1 MTNSKHNYS
10 STDFFKNREGPKR
23 QARMNEWYVNKEGHK
38 EAQKFFSATK
48 DGVPNNPTNYQ
59 TFTPIA
65 SQFAPNS
72 ESDADV
78 VFRRNPYGDAEQI
91 EQSQG
96 PLISANRLPTQWGN
110 YGQGSRVDKNVDKP
124 NFLQTPGPGSEMSAP
139 RSMDP
144 PRGMNTGI
152 SSFGA
157 GARRNEARGGKKKNA

>member
-1 MTNSKHNYS
+1 MSNSKRNYL

-23 QARMNEWYVNKEGHK
+23 QARMNEWYMDKKGHK
-38 EAQKFFSATK
+38 EAQDFFSATK

-65 SQFAPNS
+65 SRFAPNS

-96 PLISANRLPTQWGN
+96 PTYQRPTQWGN
-110 YGQGSRVDKNVDKP
+110 HGKRSMVDKNVDKP
-124 NFLQTPGPGSEMSAP
+124 NFLQTPGPGTEMSAP

-144 PRGMNTGI
+144 PRGMNTGV
-152 SSFGA
+152 SSFGS
-157 GARRNEARGGKKKNA
+157 GARRNEARRGKKRNA

>member
-1 MTNSKHNYS
+1 MANSKRNYS

-23 QARMNEWYVNKEGHK
+23 QARMNEWYMDKKGHK
-38 EAQKFFSATK
+38 EAQDFFSATK

-65 SQFAPNS
+65 SKFAPNS

-96 PLISANRLPTQWGN
+96 PTYQRPTQWGS
-110 YGQGSRVDKNVDKP
+110 YGMGSDIAKDVDKP

-152 SSFGA
+152 SPFGS
-157 GARRNEARGGKKKNA
+157 GARRNEPRRGKNKTA